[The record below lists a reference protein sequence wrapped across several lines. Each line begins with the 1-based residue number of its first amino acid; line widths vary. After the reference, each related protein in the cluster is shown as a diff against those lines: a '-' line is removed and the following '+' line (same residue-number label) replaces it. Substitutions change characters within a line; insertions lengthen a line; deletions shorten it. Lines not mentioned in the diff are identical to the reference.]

1 MKNGTTQEEYLQ
13 KFKETL
19 DEMYE
24 ITKRKNSDYSATSE
38 DGRAFKNFDMVD
50 IYFDGEVTTEQG
62 ILVRMLD
69 NCLLYTSDA
78 ADE

>member
-1 MKNGTTQEEYLQ
+1 MKNQTTQKEYLD

-38 DGRAFKNFDMVD
+38 DSRAFKNFDMVEE
-50 IYFDGEVTTEQG
+50 YFD
-62 ILVRMLD
+62 
-69 NCLLYTSDA
+69 
-78 ADE
+78 